1 MKFKSLLFTFTL
13 IVINTV
19 FSQSLVKYTTSDLNL
34 RLRPDPNSSPIY
46 IIPKG
51 DLVNLFEN
59 CNCDWIKVNY
69 YGCIGCV
76 NSFFLKDY
84 NYKIKTINRG
94 GKSFNS
100 SSDFK
105 FLSNKPSAICRD
117 GTYSF
122 SAHRRGTCSH
132 HGGVARWLR

>member
-1 MKFKSLLFTFTL
+1 MKFKSLFFTFNL

-34 RLRPDPNSSPIY
+34 RLRPDPNSSSIY

-51 DLVNLFEN
+51 DFVNLFEN

-69 YGCIGCV
+69 YGYVGYV

-84 NYKIKTINRG
+84 NYNFKTIHRG
-94 GKSFNS
+94 SKSLKRL
-100 SSDFK
+100 SDFK
-105 FLSNKPSAICRD
+105 NLSNKPSAICRD

>member
-1 MKFKSLLFTFTL
+1 MCL
-13 IVINTV
+13 IFRITIISIFVSINTLCA
-19 FSQSLVKYTTSDLNL
+19 QSLVKITTSDLNL
-34 RLRPDPNSSPIY
+34 RLRPDPNSNSIY

-59 CNCDWIKVNY
+59 CNCDWLKVNY
-69 YGCIGCV
+69 YGYVGYV

-84 NYKIKTINRG
+84 NYKIKTIHRG
-94 GKSFNS
+94 GESIRS
-100 SSDFK
+100 SNFEFGNDR
-105 FLSNKPSAICRD
+105 PTAICRD

-122 SAHRRGTCSH
+122 SMHHRGTCSH